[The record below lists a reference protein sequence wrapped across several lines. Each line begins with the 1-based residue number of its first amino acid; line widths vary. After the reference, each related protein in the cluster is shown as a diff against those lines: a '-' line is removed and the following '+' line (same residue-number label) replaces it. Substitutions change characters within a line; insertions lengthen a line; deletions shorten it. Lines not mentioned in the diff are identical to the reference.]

1 MHMYVC
7 VVTCIIVIVLDLIT
21 VHVVIISCLVT
32 MVFVKECLLVFRVSW
47 SRVSLKSFCS
57 EVIVICCKLVP
68 DYTLHA

>member
-1 MHMYVC
+1 MHMYVR
-7 VVTCIIVIVLDLIT
+7 VVTCIIVIVLEHLDLIT

-57 EVIVICCKLVP
+57 EVIVIC
-68 DYTLHA
+68 